1 MRFRQEAALLL
12 YAGLYDTLG
21 SFELARLKWTFDI
34 GCYYN
39 LWVQSYFRD
48 EHLDLEALRKQMKLA
63 PLILG
68 LLDSFADVV
77 PRDLWITGME
87 ERDSVLKL
95 TGSAFSTT
103 AVSDLMSNLRS
114 SGRFKSIDIVI
125 SRQDLAKSPS
135 MVTFEVTSNAPAS
148 LRDVFESGRSSS
160 RSTNSIL
167 AQANWYSDS
176 RSSSPVMRAFAMM
189 RMRCRT

>member
-1 MRFRQEAALLL
+1 MIRINLAPREARRRTGGFTLPSLSLGVGLDLGLIFGVLYVLAVLGVGYAWWSLSAQESRLNAEIARGNQELASLKV
-12 YAGLYDTLG
+12 TLG
-21 SFELARLKWTFDI
+21 QGANVKAQLADFKKRVEVLEKLLK
-34 GCYYN
+34 G
-39 LWVQSYFRD
+39 QSRPI
-48 EHLDLEALRKQMKLA
+48 A
-63 PLILG
+63 

-125 SRQDLAKSPS
+125 SRQDLAKTPS
-135 MVTFEVTSNAPAS
+135 MVTFEVTC
-148 LRDVFESGRSSS
+148 RFES
-160 RSTNSIL
+160 
-167 AQANWYSDS
+167 
-176 RSSSPVMRAFAMM
+176 
-189 RMRCRT
+189 